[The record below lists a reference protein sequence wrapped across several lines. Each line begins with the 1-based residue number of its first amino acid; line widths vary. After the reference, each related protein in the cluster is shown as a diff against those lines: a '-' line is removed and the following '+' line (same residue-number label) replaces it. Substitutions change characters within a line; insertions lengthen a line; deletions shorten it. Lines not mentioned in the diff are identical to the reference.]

1 MFNVACASK
10 PFKLTSE
17 PDNAKVYLL
26 VGEEQEKKSIGQ
38 TPLIKT
44 KKEIEELID
53 GDLNAGSTLNLV
65 FEKDG
70 YQTKELWVPSA
81 AGGSLGIDI
90 QVSLLEGPS
99 SSDETKT
106 ADQIVDKLFLAQNFA
121 RTEQFERALIEIDAL
136 LKKFPKLSRA
146 FSMKGA
152 ILYANS
158 SFKESLEAYEKAL
171 DLNPELKTALEMS
184 AKIRKKLKLP
194 QRDIAKVK

>member
-1 MFNVACASK
+1 MSK

-17 PDNAKVYLL
+17 PDNVEVYLL
-26 VGEEQEKKSIGQ
+26 VGEEQEKKSLGQ

-70 YQTKELWVPSA
+70 YQNKELWIPSS

-90 QVSLLEGPS
+90 QVALSEGQS
-99 SSDETKT
+99 SANETKT

-121 RTEQFERALIEIDAL
+121 RTQQFERALIEIDGL
-136 LKKFPKLSRA
+136 LKKFPNLSRA

-158 SFKESLEAYEKAL
+158 SLKESLESYEKAL
-171 DLNPELKTALEMS
+171 ELNPELKSALQMS
-184 AKIRKKLKLP
+184 AKIRKQLKLP
-194 QRDIAKVK
+194 QRSVAKVK